1 MSTNKS
7 YRSALIFLTT
17 LFFLWGFI
25 TVLVDSLVPRLKDV
39 FEMSYAKTVL
49 VQFAFFTAFFVVS
62 VPAGALLSKIGYR
75 KGIVLGLIIMA
86 LGCLLFYPAAEY
98 RNFNIFLIGYF
109 TLAGGIT
116 VLQVAANPYVALL
129 GSEEDASSRLNL
141 SQAFN
146 SLGTTIAPI
155 VGALFLLSDSVKTS
169 EEINLLTALEKV
181 DYYSA
186 EAATVQTPFLLIAA
200 FIGILALIFA
210 FLKLP
215 KVMQESPKGGYLS
228 LLKNKLMLMGAL
240 GIFVYVGAE
249 VAIGS
254 FLVNYF
260 SDMNL
265 AVIVMENEMMMNI
278 ANTIASVFNKTF
290 SNSDPKSL
298 LGIFIIFYWGGAMIG
313 RFIGAYLTKIMDAGK
328 VLSMFASLA
337 ILMILISINTQG
349 LISMWSILAV
359 GLFNSIMFPTIF
371 TLTLEG
377 LGDLKAQASGLLC
390 MAIVGGAIIPFAFG
404 SLIDGFG
411 FKKAFILTLICYG
424 YIMYY
429 GRLKKQESRLNFK
442 KKQITIY
449 AHCIFTCFNYS
460 DVYCIKKRYYTTSY
474 RKKT

>member
-7 YRSALIFLTT
+7 YKSALIFLTT

-62 VPAGALLSKIGYR
+62 VPAGAILSKIGYR

-98 RNFNIFLIGYF
+98 RNFTIFLVGYF

-129 GSEEDASSRLNL
+129 GSEEGASSRLNL

-146 SLGTTIAPI
+146 SLGTTIAPV

-169 EEINLLTALEKV
+169 EEIDALSPMEKV
-181 DYYSA
+181 DYYAA
-186 EAATVQTPFLLIAA
+186 EAATVQTPFLLIASFIGVLAIVFA
-200 FIGILALIFA
+200 FI
-210 FLKLP
+210 KLP

-228 LLKNKLMLMGAL
+228 LLRNKLMLMGAL

-260 SDMNL
+260 DDMNL
-265 AVIVMENEMMMNI
+265 AILVAENDTMMNI
-278 ANTIASVFNKTF
+278 ANTIASTFNKSF

-313 RFIGAYLTKIMDAGK
+313 RFVGAYLTKIIAPGK
-328 VLSMFASLA
+328 VLSIFALLA
-337 ILMILISINTQG
+337 ILMIVISINTQG
-349 LISMWSILAV
+349 LLSMWSILAV

-404 SLIDGFG
+404 GLIDGFG
-411 FKKAFILTLICYG
+411 FKTAFILTMICYG
-424 YIMYY
+424 YILYY
-429 GRLKKQESRLNFK
+429 GKLKSSKS
-442 KKQITIY
+442 
-449 AHCIFTCFNYS
+449 
-460 DVYCIKKRYYTTSY
+460 
-474 RKKT
+474 

>member
-7 YRSALIFLTT
+7 YKSALIFLTT

-62 VPAGALLSKIGYR
+62 VPAGAILSKIGYR

-86 LGCLLFYPAAEY
+86 LGCLLFYPAAEF
-98 RNFNIFLIGYF
+98 RNFTIFLIGYF

-129 GSEEDASSRLNL
+129 GSEEGASSRLNL

-146 SLGTTIAPI
+146 SLGTTIAPV

-169 EEINLLTALEKV
+169 EEINALSTLEKV
-181 DYYSA
+181 DYYAA
-186 EAATVQTPFLLIAA
+186 EAATVQTPFLLIAT
-200 FIGILALIFA
+200 FIGILAVVFA
-210 FLKLP
+210 FIKLP

-228 LLKNKLMLMGAL
+228 LLRNKLMLMGAL

-249 VAIGS
+249 VSIGS

-260 SDMNL
+260 DDMNL
-265 AVIVMENEMMMNI
+265 AVLVAENELMMNI
-278 ANTIASVFNKTF
+278 ANTIASTFNKSF
-290 SNSDPKSL
+290 LNSDPKSL

-313 RFIGAYLTKIMDAGK
+313 RFVGAYLTKIIAPGK
-328 VLSMFASLA
+328 VLSTFALLA
-337 ILMILISINTQG
+337 ILMIVISINTQG
-349 LISMWSILAV
+349 LLSMWSILAV

-390 MAIVGGAIIPFAFG
+390 MSIVGGAIIPFVFG
-404 SLIDGFG
+404 GLIDSFG
-411 FKKAFILTLICYG
+411 FKTAFILTMLCYG
-424 YIMYY
+424 YILYY
-429 GRLKKQESRLNFK
+429 GKLKS
-442 KKQITIY
+442 
-449 AHCIFTCFNYS
+449 S
-460 DVYCIKKRYYTTSY
+460 
-474 RKKT
+474 

>member
-98 RNFNIFLIGYF
+98 RNFTVFLIGYF

-169 EEINLLTALEKV
+169 EEINLLTDLEKV

-210 FLKLP
+210 FIKLP

-411 FKKAFILTLICYG
+411 FKKAFILTVICYG

-429 GRLKKQESRLNFK
+429 GKLKSR
-442 KKQITIY
+442 
-449 AHCIFTCFNYS
+449 
-460 DVYCIKKRYYTTSY
+460 
-474 RKKT
+474 KTA

>member
-1 MSTNKS
+1 MTSEKS
-7 YRSALIFLTT
+7 YKSAFIFLTT

-62 VPAGALLSKIGYR
+62 LPAGAILTKIGYK
-75 KGIVLGLIIMA
+75 KGIVLGLVVMA
-86 LGCLLFYPAAEY
+86 IGCLLFYPAAEF
-98 RNFNIFLIGYF
+98 RNFNVFLIGYF

-129 GSEEDASSRLNL
+129 GSEQGASSRLNL

-146 SLGTTIAPI
+146 SLGTTIAPV

-169 EEINLLTALEKV
+169 EQINLLSPTEKV
-181 DYYSA
+181 NYYAS
-186 EAATVQTPFLLIAA
+186 EASTVQTPFLLIAA
-200 FIGILALIFA
+200 FIGILAIVFT
-210 FLKLP
+210 FIKLP

-228 LLKNKLMLMGAL
+228 LLKNKLMMMGAL
-240 GIFVYVGAE
+240 GIFLYVGAE

-260 SDMNL
+260 NDMNL
-265 AVIVMENEMMMNI
+265 AIIVAENDMMMKI
-278 ANTIASVFNKTF
+278 ANTIASIFNKSF

-298 LGIFIIFYWGGAMIG
+298 LGIFVIFYWGGAMMG
-313 RFIGAYLTKIMDAGK
+313 RFVGAYLTKIMSPGK
-328 VLSMFASLA
+328 VLSIFALLA
-337 ILMILISINTQG
+337 VTMISISMNTQG

-390 MAIVGGAIIPFAFG
+390 MSIVGGAIIPFVFG
-404 SLIDGFG
+404 GMIDRFG
-411 FKKAFILTLICYG
+411 FKTAFILTMICYV
-424 YIMYY
+424 YILYY
-429 GRLKKQESRLNFK
+429 GKLKASK
-442 KKQITIY
+442 I
-449 AHCIFTCFNYS
+449 
-460 DVYCIKKRYYTTSY
+460 
-474 RKKT
+474 

>member
-1 MSTNKS
+1 
-7 YRSALIFLTT
+7 
-17 LFFLWGFI
+17 
-25 TVLVDSLVPRLKDV
+25 VPRLKDV

-62 VPAGALLSKIGYR
+62 VPAGAILSKIGYR

-86 LGCLLFYPAAEY
+86 LGCLLFYPAAEF
-98 RNFNIFLIGYF
+98 RNFTIFLIGYF

-129 GSEEDASSRLNL
+129 GSEEGASSRLNL

-146 SLGTTIAPI
+146 SLGTTIAPV

-169 EEINLLTALEKV
+169 EEINALSTLEKV
-181 DYYSA
+181 DYYAA
-186 EAATVQTPFLLIAA
+186 EAATVQTPFLLIAT
-200 FIGILALIFA
+200 FIGILAVVFA
-210 FLKLP
+210 FIKLP

-260 SDMNL
+260 DDMNL
-265 AVIVMENEMMMNI
+265 AVIVAENDTMMNI
-278 ANTIASVFNKTF
+278 ANTIASTFNKSF

-313 RFIGAYLTKIMDAGK
+313 RFVGAYLTKIIPPGK
-328 VLSMFASLA
+328 VLSIFALLA
-337 ILMILISINTQG
+337 ILMIVISINTQG
-349 LISMWSILAV
+349 LLSMWSILAV

-377 LGDLKAQASGLLC
+377 LGELKAQASGLLC

-404 SLIDGFG
+404 GLIDGFG
-411 FKKAFILTLICYG
+411 FKTAFILTMICYG
-424 YIMYY
+424 YILYY
-429 GRLKKQESRLNFK
+429 GKLKSSKS
-442 KKQITIY
+442 
-449 AHCIFTCFNYS
+449 
-460 DVYCIKKRYYTTSY
+460 
-474 RKKT
+474 

>member
-7 YRSALIFLTT
+7 YKSALIFLTT

-62 VPAGALLSKIGYR
+62 VPAGAILSKIGYR

-86 LGCLLFYPAAEY
+86 LGCLLFYPAAEF
-98 RNFNIFLIGYF
+98 RNFTIFLIGYF

-129 GSEEDASSRLNL
+129 GSEEGASSRLNL

-146 SLGTTIAPI
+146 SLGTTIAPV

-169 EEINLLTALEKV
+169 EEINALSTLEKV
-181 DYYSA
+181 DYYAA
-186 EAATVQTPFLLIAA
+186 EAATVQTPFLLIAT
-200 FIGILALIFA
+200 FIGILAVVFA
-210 FLKLP
+210 FIKLP

-228 LLKNKLMLMGAL
+228 LLKNKFMLMGAL

-260 SDMNL
+260 DDMNL
-265 AVIVMENEMMMNI
+265 AVIVAENDTMMNI
-278 ANTIASVFNKTF
+278 ANTIASTFNKSF

-313 RFIGAYLTKIMDAGK
+313 RFVGAYLTKIIPPGK
-328 VLSMFASLA
+328 VLSIFALLA
-337 ILMILISINTQG
+337 ILMIVISINTQG
-349 LISMWSILAV
+349 LLSMWSILAV

-377 LGDLKAQASGLLC
+377 LGELKAQASGLLC

-404 SLIDGFG
+404 GLIDGFG
-411 FKKAFILTLICYG
+411 FKTAFILTMICYG
-424 YIMYY
+424 YILYY
-429 GRLKKQESRLNFK
+429 GKLKSSKS
-442 KKQITIY
+442 
-449 AHCIFTCFNYS
+449 
-460 DVYCIKKRYYTTSY
+460 
-474 RKKT
+474 

>member
-1 MSTNKS
+1 MSSNKS
-7 YRSALIFLTT
+7 YKSALIFLTT

-62 VPAGALLSKIGYR
+62 VPAGAILSKIGYR

-86 LGCLLFYPAAEY
+86 LGCLLFYPAAEF
-98 RNFNIFLIGYF
+98 RNFTIFLIGYF

-129 GSEEDASSRLNL
+129 GSEEGASSRLNL

-146 SLGTTIAPI
+146 SLGTTIAPV

-169 EEINLLTALEKV
+169 EEINALSTLEKV
-181 DYYSA
+181 DYYAA
-186 EAATVQTPFLLIAA
+186 EAATVQTPFLLIATFIGVLAVVFA
-200 FIGILALIFA
+200 FI
-210 FLKLP
+210 KLP

-228 LLKNKLMLMGAL
+228 LLRNKLMLMGAL

-249 VAIGS
+249 VSIGS

-260 SDMNL
+260 DDMNL
-265 AVIVMENEMMMNI
+265 AVLVAENELMMNI
-278 ANTIASVFNKTF
+278 ANTIASTFNKSF

-313 RFIGAYLTKIMDAGK
+313 RFVGAYLTKIIAPGK
-328 VLSMFASLA
+328 VLSIFALLA
-337 ILMILISINTQG
+337 ILMIVISINTQG
-349 LISMWSILAV
+349 LLSMWSILAV

-390 MAIVGGAIIPFAFG
+390 MAIVGGAIIPFVFG
-404 SLIDGFG
+404 GLIDSFG
-411 FKKAFILTLICYG
+411 FKTAFILTMLCYG
-424 YIMYY
+424 YILYY
-429 GRLKKQESRLNFK
+429 GKLKS
-442 KKQITIY
+442 
-449 AHCIFTCFNYS
+449 S
-460 DVYCIKKRYYTTSY
+460 
-474 RKKT
+474 